1 MLHRLPDPR
10 PSRSRRHRRTKWHAA
25 AGVTFGSGGGGD
37 NDEDDAPGAPLEG
50 PVPRLHPR
58 TRDMRRQG
66 LDGGGT
72 MKLID
77 DSWKDKKVLKYP

>member
-1 MLHRLPDPR
+1 V
-10 PSRSRRHRRTKWHAA
+10 A
-25 AGVTFGSGGGGD
+25 FGSGGGGD

-77 DSWKDKKVLKYP
+77 DN